1 MHQMQ
6 LRTCLVD
13 VKNYLPPI
21 DVSVNVHFV
30 DSIDINAKTFHA
42 EITVQLDWEDPS
54 LARKSGKFVLTT
66 LDK

>member
-21 DVSVNVHFV
+21 DVSVYVHFV
-30 DSIDINAKTFHA
+30 DSININAKTFYA
-42 EITVQLDWEDPS
+42 DITVRLDWEDPS
-54 LARKSGKFVLTT
+54 LALKSGKFALTIAA
-66 LDK
+66 